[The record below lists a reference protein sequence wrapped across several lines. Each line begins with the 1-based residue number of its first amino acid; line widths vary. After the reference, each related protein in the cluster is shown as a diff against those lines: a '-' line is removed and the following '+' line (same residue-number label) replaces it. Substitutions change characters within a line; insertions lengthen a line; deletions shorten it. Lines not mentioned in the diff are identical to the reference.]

1 MKKIALIALLIVSTF
16 SVAQNNHIVKTED
29 GRRVLLKADFTWEYI
44 DAEKAKNISDEASV
58 ASKKERKKC
67 SVSKDFVEPK
77 LNRKIQGELKKNR
90 ATMSHIKKKVAKNH
104 NCSVSDVLLLF
115 ISETKQK
122 GRYDFCVNGSKI
134 TYKRVGS
141 SIIQKGKYF

>member
-44 DAEKAKNISDEASV
+44 DAEKAKNISNEESV
-58 ASKKERKKC
+58 ASKKESKKC

-77 LNRKIQGELKKNR
+77 LNKKIQGQLKKSR
-90 ATMSHIKKKVAKNH
+90 ATMSHIKKKVAKNY
-104 NCSVSDVLLLF
+104 NCAVSDVLLLF

-122 GRYDFCVNGSKI
+122 GRYDFCVNGSKV
-134 TYKRVGS
+134 TYKRIGS
-141 SIIQKGKYF
+141 SIIQKT